1 MSKIET
7 IRVIS
12 GHVNGLTDDTATH
25 DVRKHW
31 WIRTSVYVDVFN
43 TSVRREIAGV
53 NRHLIDDYAE
63 DADTSV

>member
-7 IRVIS
+7 ISVIS

-25 DVRKHW
+25 DVRKNW
-31 WIRTSVYVDVFN
+31 WIRTSVHVDVFN
-43 TSVRREIAGV
+43 TSMRREIAGV

-63 DADTSV
+63 DTDTSA

>member
-1 MSKIET
+1 MGKIET
-7 IRVIS
+7 ISVIS

-63 DADTSV
+63 DTDTSA